1 MFDELFESGGLSL
14 DRLANFLAV
23 VDAGS
28 IAAAAD
34 RNLNRQSLIS
44 RQIRELEEFF
54 GTELTTRR
62 GKSIAVT
69 PEGRRLG
76 ELVRRNLL
84 GMQDFLLDAR
94 ARPRTITI
102 GAGGS
107 ALEWLVGPAAKS
119 IKSALGDVTVR
130 LEVNRTAQLVEKVRD
145 GRLDFAILRSDAIPR
160 GSSSEPVTKPV
171 IEVGFVLCVPKAMD
185 RPKLSVPELLRE
197 LPLVLPVPGGS
208 FREVLHDYF
217 NEHDIPWKAQVE
229 SSSFLQA
236 LALVKGGEFA
246 AVLPTTGAA
255 QLPQGEFRI
264 RKIPELREQGR
275 KLVLH
280 WNDRQMETRGIEPA
294 AIRKVRDAVRGG

>member
-1 MFDELFESGGLSL
+1 MFDELFERGGLSL
-14 DRLANFLAV
+14 ERLRNFLAV
-23 VDAGS
+23 VDSGS

-34 RNLNRQSLIS
+34 RDLNRQSLMS

-76 ELVRRNLL
+76 ELIRMNLK
-84 GMQDFLLDAR
+84 GFSDFLLDAR
-94 ARPRTITI
+94 AQPKTITF

-107 ALEWLVGPAAKS
+107 SLEWLVGPAAQS
-119 IKSALGDVTVR
+119 IRSALGEVTVR
-130 LEVNRTAQLVEKVRD
+130 LEVNRTSELVEKVRD
-145 GRLDFAILRSDAIPR
+145 GRLDFAVLRADGLPR
-160 GSSSEPVTKPV
+160 GSLSMPIT
-171 IEVGFVLCVPKAMD
+171 EVGFVLCVPEAMD
-185 RPKLSVPELLRE
+185 RPKLSVTELLRKV
-197 LPLVLPVPGGS
+197 PLALPVPGGS
-208 FREVLHDYF
+208 FRDLLHDHF
-217 NEHDIPWKAQVE
+217 DAHDIPWKAQVE

-236 LALVKGGEFA
+236 FSLIRGGAFA

-255 QLPQGEFRI
+255 RLPEGQFRT

-280 WNDRQMETRGIEPA
+280 WNERQMETRGIDTA
-294 AIRKVRDAVRGG
+294 AIRRVRDAVRAT